1 MSMPNLLPQTISKT
15 TLVIDVDVA
24 LIYMCLFCVIST
36 LTQDISPFLKMNKK
50 VVISSLL
57 SCCKEIKKTKLNQN
71 QPKL

>member
-1 MSMPNLLPQTISKT
+1 MSMPNLLFQTISKT

-36 LTQDISPFLKMNKK
+36 STQEISFFKKKNKK
-50 VVISSLL
+50 VIISSLF
-57 SCCKEIKKTKLNQN
+57 SSRNEKETKLNQN